1 MAYDYYT
8 VWALAIELEK
18 SLVGKDIYAA
28 NTRGEVLYMQL
39 GDGAL
44 LAECRHDGTLRLLSA
59 DRKRGPVPQGD
70 GAERYLAGARV
81 IDVGV
86 AGRDRVI
93 FLRLARENRRG
104 ERSYGSLF
112 FELLSNRVACAL
124 TSERTGEILGAWGG
138 KDRIKIGQVY
148 APPTGLDRFL
158 PGVDEEGLFFEKVVE
173 RDLINLG
180 DICRGL
186 LVGLDRQQ
194 MAELFYRSGLTPETD
209 WDQENLHALWVAGEA
224 MFHEAEVSNG
234 YAYRVKQR
242 WHFSALKPARL
253 LEGSLVEVAD
263 SISAVVGYTTRQ
275 NGKAERTRRHR
286 DMLHQLLRK
295 ELKSCRRKLDAM
307 RADLKEAEKG
317 SDWERK
323 GHIILAQVDA
333 VTPASQ
339 EVELKDI
346 FDPDGKLT
354 CRIVLNPRL
363 SAVENAANFL
373 KRAQKFQRREKLLPE
388 RIKREEIV
396 EKELVECEAR
406 LSDPNKDAGEIE
418 DWLEK
423 RGIRG
428 KNSGD
433 VSPTNE
439 KRQGEQGAHPRQ
451 YVTSD
456 GWTVLAGRNNKEN
469 DILSHKMAAQNDMW
483 FHAHGYPG
491 SHVILRREGRKEEP
505 SKQSLEEAASVAAFW
520 SKGKSAKKVPVVYTL
535 AKYVSKPKGGAQGQA
550 VMKREKTII
559 VEPKVLAEKKISHK

>member
-1 MAYDYYT
+1 
-8 VWALAIELEK
+8 
-18 SLVGKDIYAA
+18 
-28 NTRGEVLYMQL
+28 
-39 GDGAL
+39 
-44 LAECRHDGTLRLLSA
+44 
-59 DRKRGPVPQGD
+59 
-70 GAERYLAGARV
+70 
-81 IDVGV
+81 
-86 AGRDRVI
+86 
-93 FLRLARENRRG
+93 
-104 ERSYGSLF
+104 
-112 FELLSNRVACAL
+112 
-124 TSERTGEILGAWGG
+124 
-138 KDRIKIGQVY
+138 
-148 APPTGLDRFL
+148 
-158 PGVDEEGLFFEKVVE
+158 
-173 RDLINLG
+173 
-180 DICRGL
+180 
-186 LVGLDRQQ
+186 
-194 MAELFYRSGLTPETD
+194 
-209 WDQENLHALWVAGEA
+209 
-224 MFHEAEVSNG
+224 
-234 YAYRVKQR
+234 
-242 WHFSALKPARL
+242 
-253 LEGSLVEVAD
+253 
-263 SISAVVGYTTRQ
+263 
-275 NGKAERTRRHR
+275 
-286 DMLHQLLRK
+286 
-295 ELKSCRRKLDAM
+295 M

-346 FDPDGKLT
+346 FDPDGKQT
-354 CRIVLNPRL
+354 CHIVLNPQL

-388 RIKREEIV
+388 RIKREEID

-406 LSDPNKDAGEIE
+406 LSDPNKNAGEIE

-439 KRQGEQGAHPRQ
+439 KRQEGQGAYPRQ

-535 AKYVSKPKGGAQGQA
+535 AKYVSKPKGGAPGQA

-559 VEPKVLAEKKISHK
+559 VEPKVLAEKKNIT